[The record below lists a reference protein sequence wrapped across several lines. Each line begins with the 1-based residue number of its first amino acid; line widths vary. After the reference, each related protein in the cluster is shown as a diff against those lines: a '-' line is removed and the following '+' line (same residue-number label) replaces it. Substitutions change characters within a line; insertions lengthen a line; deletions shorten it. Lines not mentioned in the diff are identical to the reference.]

1 MGLFDRER
9 GALSD
14 AVVALKETSADLKAE
29 ITALTR
35 QRDWTKQERQL
46 REEIETLRIEKGRIE
61 EENARKLREVTH
73 QVGLERLRQEAEA
86 EQAKKDVDSARR
98 EAVLEVR
105 EKNLAAEREAF
116 DKQMEFQRER
126 FEQEQ
131 GYLRDLLGQILKR
144 LPDISVAIEQG
155 RRTDGD

>member
-9 GALSD
+9 GVLSE
-14 AVVALKETSADLKAE
+14 AVQELRASASDLRAE
-29 ITALTR
+29 IAALTK
-35 QRDWTKQERQL
+35 QRDWTKEERQL
-46 REEIETLRIEKGRIE
+46 REQIETLRIEKGRIE

-86 EQAKKDVDSARR
+86 EQAKKDVDAARR

-105 EKNLAAEREAF
+105 EKNLAAERDAF

-155 RRTDGD
+155 DRHGS